1 MNFLIHIYPIYV
13 INWVN
18 CLIFILNRYGLL
30 LIIMRKIKLSN
41 IDELKSV
48 IEKLGNNNSETK
60 ECLKAINTDLRN
72 YLQDIT
78 PDEAE
83 IESQIKRIVDIV
95 KGDEHK
101 YWQSNKFMTLYS
113 NTKTDKKGWVK
124 DFAFRFVKICKNL
137 SEIKNFN
144 ESGQDN
150 VKSSV
155 IKELNKLDNEKNT
168 GVSAYQIS
176 LILHCILPSYIPIF
190 RLDKPDVFKIFKNEN
205 KKQKAEEKICNF
217 SSNVASIYEFCESK
231 DFPRGENNN
240 GFDFALIDDA
250 ALRLCKKTTAFKAA
264 EIKQK
269 LSAQKKEQESDSLL
283 QTDDGDDKGLEVKA
297 AVTVDVLA
305 DKLIDDLKVN
315 WKSPFEAPV
324 VIFADKKVEQWFKLR
339 WLQKGNEVLANLNS
353 KKLDRFLFDV
363 LAGEDKNIALLTP
376 EMLRNVIISYL
387 LNNYK
392 KLDDA
397 GVIAY
402 LTKNDKL
409 DEGRLFDF
417 ATVMANLF
425 YEYELTRP
433 HGLVDESEGFTECWQ
448 NEKNFFKSDQNNQK
462 EVWQRTLYNNVI
474 ESINNNEKNQKLY
487 TLPQLYN
494 LKAYESFQLNV
505 NTPVYL
511 FGFSGMGQFYRV
523 ALRKLA
529 ENHKIKL
536 FIQYPCSEFCKEKDS
551 KNDSNN
557 NLVNYWAKAGK
568 DNLGLWR
575 DAIKADINE
584 ISEAKEHATLLDYIR
599 NSIINQTELGKSL
612 SNNDTS
618 LRITGAPSKLRE
630 IEVLHSRICQL
641 LKDNKANIND
651 ILVMA
656 PDIKE
661 YKTAIA
667 QVFSQS
673 AIKAEEEKK
682 AKIEKTCVNL
692 PYAIVD
698 GSSADSFTYQALE
711 TIFAISQQKSL
722 TRPLF
727 FKLVRNPLVQAV
739 REIKPEEISN
749 WEGWVSDM
757 GVYRDSDK
765 EVINKISW
773 AHGVKRLLLAKLS
786 NVEFDGISP
795 YANIESSDNDSLYR
809 FCDCIDSL
817 EDWIQK
823 ASNDWKKQDLKQVFD
838 FLNGWLLLPPSNK
851 EFTKEIIV
859 FKKVLDTRNKLSLY
873 FDTGCETINSKLL
886 SLILL
891 TAAQGTDYSN
901 GNLFVNGITFM
912 KFAPNRS
919 IPIKHLFLIGAGSDV
934 LPGRNSNNTLD
945 LRNSCDA
952 WSGDET
958 TSDKNKYAF
967 LCQLMNTSESFN
979 ISYVNKNLQKDE
991 DLYPSTMVNDLRNFI
1006 NKDIWNKIFKEISI
1020 DETRDWREL
1029 YTARELRNKETLLS
1043 MSHSIEPL
1051 QEKDTAGKEIDK
1063 SNKNDKPQ
1071 IVKIWQLKKF
1081 LQEPFMF
1088 QAEMLLDSENQE
1100 ENPEKTEFEP
1110 IEVEFLS
1117 KLTLKKKLI
1126 SDVLLGKIKVDDI
1139 EEHIKSSNILPID
1152 DTFGQMP
1159 IIELEEEVMAFVNGK
1174 KFKEKFN
1181 GYCFKSREIK
1191 FSSDENK
1198 WVLNGTVE
1206 LCAEKDDGLHIIE
1219 IISSKEIK
1227 PKDYLTGYI
1236 TALALLSNP
1245 ENKKKIFIDI
1255 LGLSKKKDKSKNKVE
1270 SEIKVSKQI
1279 ELDHKTAIEKLN
1291 DIYEKAFIKKYS
1303 KILPIE
1309 FLDDDGLS
1317 FESYIDKLKDDG
1329 QWGENPWKYFSA
1341 RKLFD
1346 VEKEEV
1352 CGFKPEDFDIK
1363 WKNEEAK
1370 DQKDLLL
1377 ALINAKDESEKDK
1390 DKDKESAKGVEK

>member
-1 MNFLIHIYPIYV
+1 M
-13 INWVN
+13 
-18 CLIFILNRYGLL
+18 
-30 LIIMRKIKLSN
+30 SN
-41 IDELKSV
+41 IDELISQ
-48 IEKLGNNNSETK
+48 IEKIGNNSESR
-60 ECLKAINTDLRN
+60 ECLNTINDRLIRF
-72 YLQDIT
+72 LSEIT
-78 PDEAE
+78 PNKGE
-83 IESQIKRIVDIV
+83 IESQIKAIVDIV
-95 KGDEHK
+95 KYNENS
-101 YWQSNKFMTLYS
+101 YWNSNKLMKLYS
-113 NTKTDKKGWVK
+113 NIKTDKKGWNK
-124 DFAFRFVKICKNL
+124 DFAFSFVKICKKL
-137 SEIKNFN
+137 SEIKNLN
-144 ESGQDN
+144 ESEEDN
-150 VKSSV
+150 LKSS
-155 IKELNKLDNEKNT
+155 ILAELKKLDKEKDT
-168 GVSAYQIS
+168 GISAYQIS

-190 RLDKPDVFKIFKNEN
+190 RLKKPDIFKIFKNEN
-205 KKQKAEEKICNF
+205 NKRIDERKICNF
-217 SSNVASIYEFCESK
+217 SSNVALIYEFCEGDKGK
-231 DFPRGENNN
+231 DLPRGENNN

-250 ALRLCKKTTAFKAA
+250 ALGMSKKTTAFKAA
-264 EIKQK
+264 EIN
-269 LSAQKKEQESDSLL
+269 KELPVLKREPEDDSFL
-283 QTDDGDDKGLEVKA
+283 QTDNVDNNGLEIRTA
-297 AVTVDVLA
+297 ATVDVLA

-387 LNNYK
+387 LK
-392 KLDDA
+392 KYESFDDD
-397 GVIAY
+397 GVKAY
-402 LTKNDKL
+402 LTKNNKL
-409 DEGRLFDF
+409 DEARLFDF

-433 HGLVDESEGFTECWQ
+433 HGFVNNESEGFSECW
-448 NEKNFFKSDQNNQK
+448 EHDKNFFKSDSK
-462 EVWQRTLYNNVI
+462 EKWQRDLYNNVTNKI
-474 ESINNNEKNQKLY
+474 KIKNINNDEKKY
-487 TLPQLYN
+487 YSLPQLYN
-494 LKAYESFQLNV
+494 LKANESFQFKG

-536 FIQYPCSEFCKEKDS
+536 FIQYPCSEFCKE
-551 KNDSNN
+551 NDSNN

-873 FDTGCETINSKLL
+873 FDTRCETINSKLL

-1006 NKDIWNKIFKEISI
+1006 NNEDEDIWNKIFKEISI
-1020 DETRDWREL
+1020 DETRDWNEL

-1088 QAEMLLDSENQE
+1088 QAEMVLDSADQE

-1126 SDVLLGKIKVDDI
+1126 SDVLLGKIKVNDI

-1152 DTFGQMP
+1152 ETFSKKS
-1159 IIELEEEVMAFVNGK
+1159 IEALEGEVKAFVNGK
-1174 KFKEKFN
+1174 NFKEKFN

-1245 ENKKKIFIDI
+1245 ENKNIFIDI
-1255 LGLSKKKDKSKNKVE
+1255 WGLSKNKVE

-1346 VEKEEV
+1346 VEKEDV
-1352 CGFKPEDFDIK
+1352 CGFNQENF
-1363 WKNEEAK
+1363 NK
-1370 DQKDLLL
+1370 DWSKEVDNQKELLL
-1377 ALINAKDESEKDK
+1377 DFIYLKDK
-1390 DKDKESAKGVEK
+1390 NKKDKNKKDNGNIKGAEK

>member
-1 MNFLIHIYPIYV
+1 MVAFGLDYFYIIYRGFAFEVDKMNSIEELKNQINYVSGVSDRINDIINIHKKLIDFLINIDKKETKTTIAEQIAEIV
-13 INWVN
+13 KIVKSDDNNWKFN
-18 CLIFILNRYGLL
+18 SWNIPG
-30 LIIMRKIKLSN
+30 KIKKNYREHAWN
-41 IDELKSV
+41 IEFAK
-48 IEKLGNNNSETK
+48 
-60 ECLKAINTDLRN
+60 
-72 YLQDIT
+72 
-78 PDEAE
+78 
-83 IESQIKRIVDIV
+83 
-95 KGDEHK
+95 
-101 YWQSNKFMTLYS
+101 KFI
-113 NTKTDKKGWVK
+113 DVC
-124 DFAFRFVKICKNL
+124 FNL
-137 SEIKNFN
+137 SKV
-144 ESGQDN
+144 N
-150 VKSSV
+150 VFEEVVSICHDGFDKV
-155 IKELNKLDNEKNT
+155 DKYA
-168 GVSAYQIS
+168 GVSAYSIS
-176 LILHCILPSYIPIF
+176 AILHCIKPNYIPILSN
-190 RLDKPDVFKIFKNEN
+190 RNNDDIYDICYENSRTSDKPTN
-205 KKQKAEEKICNF
+205 KGSIKKLATNIEKIHKYCSDNGLP
-217 SSNVASIYEFCESK
+217 V
-231 DFPRGENNN
+231 GEGGN

-297 AVTVDVLA
+297 AVIVDVLA

-339 WLQKGNEVLANLNS
+339 WLQKGNGALANLNS

-387 LNNYK
+387 LK
-392 KLDDA
+392 KYESFDDD
-397 GVIAY
+397 GVKAY
-402 LTKNDKL
+402 LTKNNKL
-409 DEGRLFDF
+409 DEARLFDF

-433 HGLVDESEGFTECWQ
+433 HGFVNNESEGFSECW
-448 NEKNFFKSDQNNQK
+448 EHDKNFFKSDSK
-462 EVWQRTLYNNVI
+462 EVWQRDLYNNVI
-474 ESINNNEKNQKLY
+474 KSINNNEKNQKLY

-494 LKAYESFQLNV
+494 LKANKSFQLNV

-536 FIQYPCSEFCKEKDS
+536 FIQYPCSEFCKENDS

-599 NSIINQTELGKSL
+599 NSIINQTELSKSL

-661 YKTAIA
+661 YKTVIA

-991 DLYPSTMVNDLRNFI
+991 ELYPSTMVNDLRSFI
-1006 NKDIWNKIFKEISI
+1006 NNDDIWKNIFTEIGI
-1020 DETRDWREL
+1020 DETRDWNEL

-1088 QAEMLLDSENQE
+1088 QAEMVLDSADQE

-1139 EEHIKSSNILPID
+1139 EEHIKSSNI
-1152 DTFGQMP
+1152 
-1159 IIELEEEVMAFVNGK
+1159 
-1174 KFKEKFN
+1174 
-1181 GYCFKSREIK
+1181 S
-1191 FSSDENK
+1191 
-1198 WVLNGTVE
+1198 
-1206 LCAEKDDGLHIIE
+1206 
-1219 IISSKEIK
+1219 
-1227 PKDYLTGYI
+1227 
-1236 TALALLSNP
+1236 
-1245 ENKKKIFIDI
+1245 
-1255 LGLSKKKDKSKNKVE
+1255 
-1270 SEIKVSKQI
+1270 
-1279 ELDHKTAIEKLN
+1279 
-1291 DIYEKAFIKKYS
+1291 
-1303 KILPIE
+1303 
-1309 FLDDDGLS
+1309 
-1317 FESYIDKLKDDG
+1317 
-1329 QWGENPWKYFSA
+1329 
-1341 RKLFD
+1341 
-1346 VEKEEV
+1346 
-1352 CGFKPEDFDIK
+1352 
-1363 WKNEEAK
+1363 
-1370 DQKDLLL
+1370 
-1377 ALINAKDESEKDK
+1377 
-1390 DKDKESAKGVEK
+1390 